1 MTGEPLNKPLNQKAL
16 DRLRRIKMEIEDF
29 VKIEDDQMCKMGN
42 QFWYIARLIFLSKDF
57 EVMEIPLDHLNINFN
72 YEDMTLR
79 AMVMHMKAVR
89 DCNLDYPI
97 IMDEDGD
104 VMDGR
109 HRIMKSILEDKKTIK
124 AVRFKKNPAA
134 CRIE

>member
-1 MTGEPLNKPLNQKAL
+1 
-16 DRLRRIKMEIEDF
+16 MEIEDF

-72 YEDMTLR
+72 YDDITLR
-79 AMVMHMKAVR
+79 DMVMHMKAVR

-124 AVRFKKNPAA
+124 AVRFKKNPDA